1 MPPLTVHDAGD
12 RQAAAVADTLLAT
25 ARPWTACGISR
36 SQWFKLAA
44 SGRTPRPIRLGTRR
58 PVYII
63 AELSAWLAAGA
74 PDRDEWERRKA
85 AK

>member
-1 MPPLTVHDAGD
+1 MSETQPSLS
-12 RQAAAVADTLLAT
+12 AALAT
-25 ARPWTACGISR
+25 SDPWTMCGISR

-63 AELSAWLAAGA
+63 AELSAWLEAGA
-74 PDRDEWERRKA
+74 PDREEWERRKQKRLGGSA
-85 AK
+85 GRLG